1 MTNGIVEIF
10 GRIGLAVIL
19 TSIPQIGVW
28 GIWGTTGLTWLIA
41 CVFVLGRYKNDVCME
56 KSLVGES
63 VAL

>member
-41 CVFVLGRYKNDVCME
+41 CAFVFWRYKSDIWME

-63 VAL
+63 IAL